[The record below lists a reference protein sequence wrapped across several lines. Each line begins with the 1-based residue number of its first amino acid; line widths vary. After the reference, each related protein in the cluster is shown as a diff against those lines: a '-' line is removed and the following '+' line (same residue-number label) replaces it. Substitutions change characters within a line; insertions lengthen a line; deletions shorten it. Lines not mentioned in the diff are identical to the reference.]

1 MFKKSTQVI
10 LACML
15 VLILISCPFSFELVL
30 ALEEKTFDYLTSTSD
45 EFLSTNDEVTA
56 SNDET
61 NATDDE
67 FATKGETENTVNIEE
82 TTSVEETTIFVE
94 ESTTHNDTTEPTVIP
109 EGLIYIKHT
118 NSTIIVDYIGN
129 NSDLIIPDTIDGL
142 SVTTIG
148 ESAFKDCSNL
158 NSITL
163 PKSISKIEAWAFQNC
178 TGLDSVKIFD
188 IKSWCK
194 IDFINTYSNPLYY
207 AENLYLNNELIE
219 DLIIPSGVSTI
230 SDFSFI
236 NGSFYS
242 VTLPKSIKSIG
253 AWVFED
259 CTGLDSVYI
268 SDVNRWCKIDFTHS
282 YSNPLYYAENLYL
295 NGELIDEL
303 IIPSDVSTIS
313 DYAFINGRFHT
324 ITIPKSIKSVGVWA
338 FEDCSNLT
346 EVLYS
351 GDYNDWNRIDISLG
365 NECLE
370 NAYIHFNI
378 GESTVVVVE
387 TNPTTESITIV
398 IESTEITTTDPIE
411 TKNTEPTE
419 TTVTDPIE
427 TTSSEPTETT
437 VTDPIET
444 TSSEPTESKP
454 VETTVTEPT
463 ESEATSIAT
472 TMATDNATEP
482 TESSTGGET
491 EPDVSESTELST
503 PGETKPSEPSEDKG
517 LLGDVNSDGK
527 INIKDVTQI
536 QKAAAKLL
544 ELTESESL
552 CADVTAD
559 TKVNIKDAT
568 AIQKF
573 VAKIET
579 GFPIGKMIA

>member
-45 EFLSTNDEVTA
+45 GFLSTNDEVTA

-178 TGLDSVKIFD
+178 TGLDSVKISD

-259 CTGLDSVYI
+259 CKGLDSVYI
-268 SDVNRWCKIDFTHS
+268 SDVKRWCKIDFTHS

-398 IESTEITTTDPIE
+398 TEPTEITTSDPIE

-419 TTVTDPIE
+419 PTEATTESTPTATE
-427 TTSSEPTETT
+427 LTETT
-437 VTDPIET
+437 VTDP
-444 TSSEPTESKP
+444 SESKP
-454 VETTVTEPT
+454 VETTVTEPAESELTSTVATLTTDNVT
-463 ESEATSIAT
+463 ESI
-472 TMATDNATEP
+472 
-482 TESSTGGET
+482 ESSTSDNYKPT
-491 EPDVSESTELST
+491 DSTEYST
-503 PGETKPSEPSEDKG
+503 PDETKPSEPTEDKG
-517 LLGDVNSDGK
+517 ILGDVNGDG
-527 INIKDVTQI
+527 
-536 QKAAAKLL
+536 
-544 ELTESESL
+544 
-552 CADVTAD
+552 
-559 TKVNIKDAT
+559 KVNIKDAT
-568 AIQKF
+568 QIQKF
-573 VAKIET
+573 AAKLAELTEAESLRADVNGDSKVNVKDATVIQKYVAKLET
-579 GFPIGKMIA
+579 GFLVGEPLVLKKNS

>member
-1 MFKKSTQVI
+1 
-10 LACML
+10 ML

-82 TTSVEETTIFVE
+82 STSVEETTVFVE
-94 ESTTHNDTTEPTVIP
+94 ESTTHSDTTEPTVIP

-129 NSDLIIPDTIDGL
+129 NTNLIIPDTIDGL

-268 SDVNRWCKIDFTHS
+268 SDVKRWCKIDFTHS

-398 IESTEITTTDPIE
+398 IEPTEITTTDPIE

-419 TTVTDPIE
+419 TTVTDPID
-427 TTSSEPTETT
+427 TTSSEPTG
-437 VTDPIET
+437 
-444 TSSEPTESKP
+444 SKP
-454 VETTVTEPT
+454 AETTVTEPN

-482 TESSTGGET
+482 TEPSTGGDT
-491 EPDVSESTELST
+491 EPTETST
-503 PGETKPSEPSEDKG
+503 PDETKPTEPFTPDETKPTEPIEDNG
-517 LLGDVNSDGK
+517 LLGDVNGDGK
-527 INIKDVTQI
+527 VNVKDATLI
-536 QKAAAKLL
+536 QKAAAKII
-544 ELTESESL
+544 ELTDEEQL
-552 CADVTAD
+552 RADVNAD
-559 TKVNIKDAT
+559 SKVNVKDAT

-573 VAKIET
+573 AAKIET
-579 GFPIGKMIA
+579 GFPIGEKIV

>member
-82 TTSVEETTIFVE
+82 TTGVEETTIFVE

-268 SDVNRWCKIDFTHS
+268 SDVKRWCKIDFTHS

-295 NGELIDEL
+295 NGELLDEL

-313 DYAFINGRFHT
+313 DYAFINGNFHT

-338 FEDCSNLT
+338 FEDCTNLT

-378 GESTVVVVE
+378 SESTAVTVE
-387 TNPTTESITIV
+387 TNLVVEPTV
-398 IESTEITTTDPIE
+398 PD
-411 TKNTEPTE
+411 TEPTE
-419 TTVTDPIE
+419 TVVTDPVE
-427 TTSSEPTETT
+427 TTISEPTET
-437 VTDPIET
+437 VVIEP
-444 TSSEPTESKP
+444 SESKP
-454 VETTVTEPT
+454 IETTVTEPT
-463 ESEATSIAT
+463 ESEATISDT
-472 TMATDNATEP
+472 TVASDDESKLTDP
-482 TESSTGGET
+482 STGGET
-491 EPDVSESTELST
+491 EHTEHST
-503 PGETKPSEPSEDKG
+503 PDETKPSEPTEDKG
-517 LLGDVNSDGK
+517 ILGDVNGDGK
-527 INIKDVTQI
+527 
-536 QKAAAKLL
+536 A
-544 ELTESESL
+544 
-552 CADVTAD
+552 
-559 TKVNIKDAT
+559 NIKDAT
-568 AIQKF
+568 QIQKF
-573 VAKIET
+573 AAKLVELIEDESLRADVNSDSKVNVKDATLIQKYVAKIET
-579 GFPIGKMIA
+579 GYPVGLPI

>member
-82 TTSVEETTIFVE
+82 TTGVEETTIFVE

-268 SDVNRWCKIDFTHS
+268 SDVKRWCKIDFTHS

-387 TNPTTESITIV
+387 TNSTTESITIV
-398 IESTEITTTDPIE
+398 IEPTEITTTDPIE

-427 TTSSEPTETT
+427 TASSEPTGSKPAETT
-437 VTDPIET
+437 VIE
-444 TSSEPTESKP
+444 PN
-454 VETTVTEPT
+454 

-482 TESSTGGET
+482 TEPSTGGET
-491 EPDVSESTELST
+491 EPTETST
-503 PGETKPSEPSEDKG
+503 PDETEPTEPSTPDETKPSEPIEDNG
-517 LLGDVNSDGK
+517 VIGDVNGDGK
-527 INIKDVTQI
+527 VNVKDATLI
-536 QKAAAKLL
+536 QKAAAKII
-544 ELTESESL
+544 ELTDEEQL
-552 CADVTAD
+552 RADVNAD
-559 TKVNIKDAT
+559 SKVNVKDAT

-573 VAKIET
+573 AAKIET
-579 GFPIGKMIA
+579 GFPIGEKIV